1 MKKDSWNAALYD
13 TKHSF
18 VSKLGEHLLDL
29 LEPKKGERIL
39 DLGCGTGDLAWKL
52 YELGADVVGI
62 DKSENMINQAKT
74 KYPGLTFEV
83 KDVLNLG
90 YRNEFEAVF
99 SNAVLHW
106 IKPPKQALINIYQA
120 LKENGR
126 FVAEFGGKGNV
137 QTITDAIRNE
147 FNQLGMNEK
156 ANQFPW
162 YFPSIGEYSS
172 LMEEAGFRVVFA
184 QHFDRPTPLHGENGL
199 KNWIKMFAGSLF
211 NDVADDTKNFIITN
225 IEDKLKNTLF
235 QNGKWLADYKRIRV
249 IGMKE

>member
-1 MKKDSWNAALYD
+1 MICWKQKKVNV
-13 TKHSF
+13 F
-18 VSKLGEHLLDL
+18 
-29 LEPKKGERIL
+29 I

-90 YRNEFEAVF
+90 YRNEFDAVF

-172 LMEEAGFRVVFA
+172 LMEEAGFRVVLA

-199 KNWIKMFAGSLF
+199 KNWIEMFAGSLF
-211 NDVADDTKNFIITN
+211 NDVADDTKSFIITN
-225 IEDKLKNTLF
+225 IENKLKNTLF

>member
-13 TKHSF
+13 AKHSF
-18 VSKLGEHLLDL
+18 VSKFGEHLLDL

-52 YELGADVVGI
+52 YELGVDVVGI
-62 DKSENMINQAKT
+62 DKSENMINQAKA

-90 YRNEFEAVF
+90 YRNEFDAVF

-137 QTITDAIRNE
+137 KTITDAIRNE

-184 QHFDRPTPLHGENGL
+184 
-199 KNWIKMFAGSLF
+199 
-211 NDVADDTKNFIITN
+211 
-225 IEDKLKNTLF
+225 
-235 QNGKWLADYKRIRV
+235 
-249 IGMKE
+249 

>member
-13 TKHSF
+13 AKHSF
-18 VSKLGEHLLDL
+18 VSKFGEHLLDL

-52 YELGADVVGI
+52 YELGVDVVGI
-62 DKSENMINQAKT
+62 DKSENMINQAKA
-74 KYPGLTFEV
+74 KYPGLSFEV

-90 YRNEFEAVF
+90 YRNEFDAVF

-137 QTITDAIRNE
+137 KTITDAIRNE
-147 FNQLGMNEK
+147 LNKLGMEEL
-156 ANQFPW
+156 ADQFPW

-172 LMEEAGFRVVFA
+172 LMEEVGFRVVFA
-184 QHFDRPTPLHGENGL
+184 QHFDRPTPLHGENGV
-199 KNWIKMFAGSLF
+199 KNWIEMFAGSLF
-211 NDVADDTKNFIITN
+211 NDVADDTKSFIITN
-225 IEDKLKNTLF
+225 IENKLKNTLF